1 MSLTKQQKYAIRKI
15 RTFAYSDTERD
26 GKAYCTVHGKEEEF
40 VIPQFGEILKI
51 MFDNIKKAGFTEI
64 ERCSPTEAN
73 CIIRVYQDLHHEYD
87 WGLCYNI
94 YGASCYT
101 KTNGIWKSSDGIDDY
116 PIEYDRHQFRMI
128 LLPDESL
135 RVDADF
141 ADYYVKIS

>member
-15 RTFAYSDTERD
+15 RIFAYSDTERD
-26 GKAYCTVHGKEEEF
+26 GKAYYTVHGKEEEF

-87 WGLCYNI
+87 W
-94 YGASCYT
+94 
-101 KTNGIWKSSDGIDDY
+101 
-116 PIEYDRHQFRMI
+116 
-128 LLPDESL
+128 
-135 RVDADF
+135 
-141 ADYYVKIS
+141 

>member
-15 RTFAYSDTERD
+15 RIFAYSDTERD
-26 GKAYCTVHGKEEEF
+26 GKAYYTVHGKEEEF

-73 CIIRVYQDLHHEYD
+73 CIIRVYQDLHHQYD

-94 YGASCYT
+94 YGANCYT
-101 KTNGIWKSSDGIDDY
+101 KINGVWESSDGIDDY
-116 PIEYDRHQFRMI
+116 PIEYDRHQFRMM

-135 RVDADF
+135 RVDANF
-141 ADYYVKIS
+141 VDYYVKIS